1 MLRRRSLV
9 EQQRVAP
16 ALRQQLGQLQAE
28 ARVLGRGGARGQ
40 MKSTHRVLD
49 RRVVRKVVQVR
60 KRHVDLTQQSTR
72 GPAPVQLAQE
82 FGLGRQRRRLA
93 PLADRARY
101 IVVPHLWVVPDE
113 GGNQWPSGIPQRH
126 SEGSS
131 TIYLRITPHIRRL
144 VEQEAVGQLSCL
156 LVDPSHFRNILL
168 NLLLLITTRDGKTMR
183 LLCEVELNHIFVLQY
198 NVAQARDH

>member
-16 ALRQQLGQLQAE
+16 ALRQQLDQLQAE
-28 ARVLGRGGARGQ
+28 ARVLGRGGAHRG
-40 MKSTHRVLD
+40 LD
-49 RRVVRKVVQVR
+49 RRVFRKVVQVR